1 MISFEE
7 ARQQILAAALPL
19 PAVRQPVMSALGFV
33 LASEVRATVDLPR
46 FDNSA
51 VDGFAVLAASVP
63 ETGPVSLRR
72 QTIRAGRAHALRVPP
87 GSAVRVLTGAPIPRS
102 ADAVVMQEDAIV
114 RGSTVEFLRTP
125 VSGDNVR
132 RAGEEFRRGDLALP
146 AGTPINPA
154 VAAFLVMLGLREV
167 RVHRKPR
174 VAVVVTGDELVR
186 AGHRPGAGKIPD
198 SNSPGLRAA
207 IAALGIKPVSVTHVH
222 DRPAAVR
229 GSLRAALAR
238 ADVVVSS
245 GGVSDGGTDHV
256 RASWSRIGVREL
268 FWKAAIKPGK
278 PLFAGTKGRTVVVG
292 LPGNPVSA
300 MVCFHLF
307 VRPLLLRMMGAAG
320 QDQEGR
326 AVLAREFR
334 KKVGRTEFVRGT
346 TTLSGS
352 GERLVTPLRG
362 QDSHMLGG
370 LAGADVLIVAPPEA
384 ERLEAGS
391 YVRILP
397 LKWGLL

>member
-1 MISFEE
+1 VISFEE
-7 ARQQILAAALPL
+7 AREKILAAALPL
-19 PAVRQPVMSALGFV
+19 PAVRQPAMSALGFV
-33 LASEVRATVDLPR
+33 LASEVRARADLPR

-51 VDGFAVLAASVP
+51 VDGFAVLAGSVP
-63 ETGPVSLRR
+63 ETGPVPLRR

-87 GSAVRVLTGAPIPRS
+87 GSAVRVLTGAPMPRS

-114 RGSTVEFLRTP
+114 RGPSVEFLRMP
-125 VSGDNVR
+125 VSGDNLR
-132 RAGEEFRRGDLALP
+132 LAGEELRRGDVALP
-146 AGTPINPA
+146 AGTPVNPA

-174 VAVVVTGDELVR
+174 VAVVVTGDELVP
-186 AGHRPGAGKIPD
+186 AGRRPGAGKIPD
-198 SNSPGLRAA
+198 SNSPGLRTAL
-207 IAALGIKPVSVTHVH
+207 AALGIKPVSVTHVH

-229 GSLRAALAR
+229 RSLQAALAR

-245 GGVSDGGTDHV
+245 GGVSEGGTDHV
-256 RASWSRIGVREL
+256 RASCSRLGVREL

-307 VRPLLLRMMGAAG
+307 VRPLLLRMMGVTE
-320 QDQEGR
+320 QEREGR
-326 AVLAREFR
+326 AVLGREFR
-334 KKVGRTEFVRGT
+334 KRAGRTEFVRGA

-352 GERLVTPLRG
+352 GELLVTPLRG

-391 YVRILP
+391 HVRVLP
-397 LKWGLL
+397 LRWGVL